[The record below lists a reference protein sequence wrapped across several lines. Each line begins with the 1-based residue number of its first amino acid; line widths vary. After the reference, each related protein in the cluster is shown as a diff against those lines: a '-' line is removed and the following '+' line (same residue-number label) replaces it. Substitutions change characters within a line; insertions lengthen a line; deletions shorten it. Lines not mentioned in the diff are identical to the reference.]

1 MWHVH
6 APALGL
12 IPGLANGKVASPI
25 GLASRQSQ
33 LAFGSHEEACVWDW
47 ERRGGAGV
55 CVCARLRPGFDPGPS
70 QRLGGLAHGACQRRV
85 VGAIAAEAKV
95 VARAVAKA
103 VERVVVARVVTRAKV
118 RVATRRVA
126 VAIVVMVA
134 MLVRAGS
141 GEGDYVRAVVR
152 VDTRTAV
159 TIVVVAAVIRAVT
172 KVTMARAVVRAAE
185 ARAMVAR

>member
-1 MWHVH
+1 MVAAREAAARVVAAADAR
-6 APALGL
+6 APSPDL

-85 VGAIAAEAKV
+85 VASAHGGLPGLKTSGTTMIATTQRMGKCESLLGLCGVHDQEVTHLLPAPWSRRTDRHDENDQKRRFARFRPQVGAKN
-95 VARAVAKA
+95 
-103 VERVVVARVVTRAKV
+103 
-118 RVATRRVA
+118 
-126 VAIVVMVA
+126 
-134 MLVRAGS
+134 
-141 GEGDYVRAVVR
+141 
-152 VDTRTAV
+152 
-159 TIVVVAAVIRAVT
+159 
-172 KVTMARAVVRAAE
+172 
-185 ARAMVAR
+185 